1 MIDFIIKSTIALC
14 VLLGAYHLLLEK
26 EKFHQFNRF
35 FLLMS
40 LLISFVIPFVT
51 IEIIEKVANIQT
63 NNVVIPGQITA
74 QIIEEKLPIHIVL
87 AWFLYVAVTL
97 FLLFRFIQ
105 NLYELIRK
113 TNSAATVKYQNA
125 KLVLLKEKTLPY
137 TFWNTIFINEEDY
150 KNKKIEKELFTHE
163 LIHVN
168 QKHSLDILLIEII
181 KTVFWFN
188 PIFIFYKKAIQL
200 NHEFLADEKVVRSH
214 HNVSFYQNLLLEKAN
229 QSPIYYLA
237 SNLNYYVTKK
247 RLIMMTTTTSVSRGL
262 FKKTLLLPLLT
273 GLVYLLCT
281 KTVAQETKSKTTTNA
296 EAEKKPVSFKAY
308 YDDTTFKIKDDKG
321 LVVKEKKYSELTLAE
336 KKLIAGDFE
345 GSKFSINEEEIN
357 KNQKL
362 GSEMITIETYKT
374 TLNKEN
380 DLVKKQ
386 DGFKISYDT
395 TSVKEP
401 QFSKG
406 IEEFYKFIGSN
417 FKMPLEA
424 SKSKVSGKIMM
435 KFIVEK
441 DGSLSEI
448 KVEKDLGYGLGNE
461 AIRVLKLSPKWN
473 PASKNGEPIRVEYS
487 LPITIQAKE

>member
-51 IEIIEKVANIQT
+51 IEIIEKVANIPT

-281 KTVAQETKSKTTTNA
+281 KTVAQETKSKTTTTE
-296 EAEKKPVSFKAY
+296 EAEKKPTSFKAY
-308 YDDTTFKIKDDKG
+308 YENTTFKIKDDKG
-321 LVVKEKKYSELTLAE
+321 LVVKEKKYNELTPAE
-336 KKLIAGDFE
+336 KKAVPNVFE
-345 GSKFSINEEEIN
+345 GLKFPPSKEEIN
-357 KNQKL
+357 EKLVNGGPENVDIDLYDPKNQKL
-362 GSEMITIETYKT
+362 KKEEGAIYNTTEIT
-374 TLNKEN
+374 EN
-380 DLVKKQ
+380 PDYP
-386 DGFKISYDT
+386 D
-395 TSVKEP
+395 
-401 QFSKG
+401 G
-406 IEEFYKFIGSN
+406 IEMFYKFVGQNYKIPVTPKDVKLKG
-417 FKMPLEA
+417 
-424 SKSKVSGKIMM
+424 KVYI

-441 DGSLSEI
+441 DGTLSDFKLLRDI
-448 KVEKDLGYGLGNE
+448 GYGTGEE
-461 AIRVLKLSPKWN
+461 AIRVLKLSPNWTPGKV
-473 PASKNGEPIRVEYS
+473 NGEPVATMYS